1 MQLPRIDGPIPYLVI
16 DTETTGL
23 KWWEDRLFGISIA
36 LPDGD
41 GMYWDVRTD
50 PGIVGWFSDL
60 IAAGHVDTWVGHNFK
75 FDIHFL
81 REAGICIP
89 TDKIDCTMIRAAL
102 INEHEPTYALD
113 FLARKYCG
121 QKKDEEIYEEMAKI
135 FGGRPTRNAQMPN
148 ISRAPEKL
156 VSKYAIQDAL
166 VTRALYE
173 WQAIEIDKQDLYKVH
188 RLERDLMPVI
198 IDMETEGVRV
208 DVEQA
213 ERAVRD
219 LTKRV
224 DVAQGDLNRM
234 AGFEVNP
241 NPSGSI
247 AQLFQPKLGDDG
259 EWYLIDGTRAEKT
272 EGGKASIDADC
283 LRRMKH
289 PAAKMILDLRKMLK
303 TRDTFLKGHILG
315 HQHDGIIHCNYNQTK
330 NDAEAGTGTGRLS
343 ITNPALQQIPSRDF
357 EIKSLVRPIFKPDY
371 GAQWLGMD
379 WSQFEFRV
387 ANHYGQVPAIMEAY
401 RANPQLDFHQLVSDM
416 TGIPRNAQYA
426 GGPSSKA
433 INLGLAFNMG
443 SGRLAQECGLPYTEE
458 EGPNGT
464 IYLKAGPEA
473 MALFEKYHT
482 ANPGMRNNQ
491 IKASNIAKERGF
503 VHSIMGR
510 HIRFPGGQ
518 FVHKASGLIYQ
529 STSADCM
536 KIKMI
541 ELHRKLR
548 DTGWGRLLLSV
559 HDEVGISLD
568 DDSVQHAEEL
578 ARIYTTFDGV
588 ECPIKLRIPITCDWG
603 VGGDWFIAKG

>member
-1 MQLPRIDGPIPYLVI
+1 MVTFPRIDHAPVVVI

-23 KWWEDRLFGISIA
+23 HWWKDRVFGISIA
-36 LPDGD
+36 LPGLSA
-41 GMYWDVRTD
+41 YWDIRTT
-50 PGIVGWFSDL
+50 PGAIQWLQDL
-60 IAAGHVDTWVGHNFK
+60 IRAGAVGRWVGHNMK
-75 FDIHFL
+75 FDVHFL
-81 REAGICIP
+81 REAGVELP
-89 TDKIDCTMIRAAL
+89 LDRIDCTMVRAAL

-113 FLARKYCG
+113 FLARKYTG
-121 QKKDEEIYEEMAKI
+121 SKKDEEIYEEMARI

-148 ISRAPEKL
+148 ISRAPESV
-156 VSKYAIQDAL
+156 VSKYAIQDAV
-166 VTRALYE
+166 VTLALYE
-173 WQAIEIDKQDLYKVH
+173 WQQNEIEKQGLHQVH
-188 RLERDLMPVI
+188 QLERTLMPVI
-198 IDMETEGVRV
+198 VDMEQQGVRV

-213 ERAVRD
+213 ERAVHG
-219 LTKRV
+219 LTKRI
-224 DVAQGDLNRM
+224 DKMQGDLNAV

-247 AQLFQPKLGDDG
+247 SDLFKPKLGDDN
-259 EWYLIDGTRAEKT
+259 EWYLVDGTRANKT
-272 EGGKASIDADC
+272 DGGKASIDADC

-289 PAAKMILDLRKMLK
+289 PAAAMILDLRKSLK

-343 ITNPALQQIPSRDF
+343 ITNPALQQIPSRDKD
-357 EIKSLVRPIFKPDY
+357 IKSLVRPVFIPDV
-371 GAQWLGMD
+371 GAHWLGLD

-387 ANHYGQVPAIMEAY
+387 ANHYGQVPAILEAY
-401 RANPQLDFHQLVSDM
+401 EKNPDLDFHQLVSDM

-458 EGPNGT
+458 EGPNGN

-473 MALFEKYHT
+473 LALFEKYHT
-482 ANPGMRNNQ
+482 ANPGMRNTA
-491 IKASNIAKERGF
+491 IKASSIAKERGH
-503 VHSIMGR
+503 VKSIMGR

-529 STSADCM
+529 ATSADCM
-536 KIKMI
+536 KQKLI
-541 ELHRKLR
+541 ELHRYLTEKEC
-548 DTGWGRLLLSV
+548 GRLLLTV

-568 DDSVQHAEEL
+568 TDSKEEAEKIAE
-578 ARIYTTFDGV
+578 IYTTFDGDK
-588 ECPIKLRIPITCDWG
+588 CPIRLRVPIRCDWG
-603 VGGDWFIAKG
+603 LGGDWYAAKG

>member
-1 MQLPRIDGPIPYLVI
+1 MTAFPRIDTVPYMVI

-41 GMYWDVRTD
+41 AMYWDVRTD
-50 PGIVGWFSDL
+50 PQVIQWLSDL
-60 IAAGHVDTWVGHNFK
+60 IREDRVCIWVGHNLK
-75 FDIHFL
+75 FDLHFL
-81 REAGICIP
+81 RQAGVAIP
-89 TDKIDCTMIRAAL
+89 TGNTDCTMIRAAL

-121 QKKDEEIYEEMAKI
+121 QKKDEEIYEEMAKL

-148 ISRAPEKL
+148 ISRAPQQL
-156 VSKYAIQDAL
+156 VAKYAIQDAV

-173 WQAIEIDKQDLYKVH
+173 WQAAEIEKQGLHQVH
-188 RLERDLMPVI
+188 SLERRLMPVI

-208 DVEQA
+208 DVELA
-213 ERAVRD
+213 EKAVRD
-219 LTKRV
+219 LTKRI
-224 DVAQGDLNRM
+224 DRAQGDLNIS

-247 AQLFQPKLGDDG
+247 AQLFEPKLGDDN
-259 EWYLIDGTRAEKT
+259 EWYLNDGTKAGKT
-272 EGGKASIDADC
+272 DGGKASIDADC

-289 PAAKMILDLRKMLK
+289 PAARMILDLRKMLK

-315 HQHDGIIHCNYNQTK
+315 HQSDGVIHCNYNQTK

-343 ITNPALQQIPSRDF
+343 ITNPALQQIPSRDI
-357 EIKSLVRPIFKPDY
+357 EIKSLVRPIFCPDY
-371 GAQWLGMD
+371 GAHWLGMD

-387 ANHYGQVPAIMEAY
+387 ANHYGQVPAILEAY
-401 RANPQLDFHQLVSDM
+401 RNNPDLDFHQLVSDM

-482 ANPGMRNNQ
+482 ANPGMRNNAT
-491 IKASNIAKERGF
+491 KASNIAKERGY

-529 STSADCM
+529 ATSADCM
-536 KIKMI
+536 KVKMI
-541 ELHRKLR
+541 ELHERLKHE
-548 DTGWGRLLLSV
+548 GWGRLVLSV

-568 DDSVQHAEEL
+568 DDSKEHAEEL

-588 ECPIKLRIPITCDWG
+588 ECPIKLRVPITCDWG
-603 VGGDWFIAKG
+603 VGSDWFQAKG

>member
-1 MQLPRIDGPIPYLVI
+1 MTAFPRIDHAPVLVI

-23 KWWEDRLFGISIA
+23 KWWEDRAFGISIA
-36 LPDGD
+36 LPEFSG
-41 GMYWDVRTD
+41 YWDIRTS
-50 PGIVGWFSDL
+50 PGVIEWLDDL
-60 IAAGHVDTWVGHNFK
+60 IREKRVDTWVGHNMK
-75 FDIHFL
+75 FDVHFL
-81 REAGICIP
+81 REAGVAVP
-89 TDKIDCTMIRAAL
+89 TEMTDCTMIRAAL

-113 FLARKYCG
+113 FLARKYVG
-121 QKKDEEIYEEMAKI
+121 MKKDEELYEELAKL
-135 FGGRPTRNAQMPN
+135 FGGRPTRNMQMPN
-148 ISRAPEKL
+148 ISRAPEHV
-156 VSKYAIQDAL
+156 VSKYAIQDAV
-166 VTRALYE
+166 VTLALYN
-173 WQAIEIDKQDLYKVH
+173 WQRGEIERQDLHQVH

-198 IDMETEGVRV
+198 IDMEEQGVAV

-213 ERAVRD
+213 ERAVHG
-219 LTKRV
+219 LTKRI
-224 DVAQGDLNRM
+224 DEMQRGLNSL

-247 AQLFQPKLGDDG
+247 ADLFKPTLREDN
-259 EWYLIDGTRAEKT
+259 EWYLVDGTRAGKT

-289 PAAKMILDLRKMLK
+289 PAAAMILDLRKALK

-343 ITNPALQQIPSRDF
+343 ITNPALQQIPSRDVA
-357 EIKSLVRPIFKPDY
+357 IKSLVRPIFQADV
-371 GAQWLGMD
+371 GAEWLGLD

-387 ANHYGQVPAIMEAY
+387 ANHYGQVPAILKAY
-401 RANPQLDFHQLVSDM
+401 ADNPDLDFHQLVSDM

-458 EGPNGT
+458 EGPNGNV
-464 IYLKAGPEA
+464 YLKAGPEA

-482 ANPGMRNNQ
+482 ANPGMRSTSM
-491 IKASNIAKERGF
+491 KASGIAKERGF
-503 VHSIMGR
+503 VHSVMGR

-529 STSADCM
+529 ATSADCM
-536 KIKMI
+536 KQKLI
-541 ELHRKLR
+541 ELHRHLR
-548 DTGWGRLLLSV
+548 ARECGRLLLTV

-568 DDSVQHAEEL
+568 NDSKHEAEEI
-578 ARIYTTFDGV
+578 ARLYTTFDGV
-588 ECPIKLRIPITCDWG
+588 ECPIKLRVPIRCDWG
-603 VGGDWFIAKG
+603 IGKDWYAAKG

>member
-1 MQLPRIDGPIPYLVI
+1 MSTFPRIDSVPYMVI

-36 LPDGD
+36 LPEGP
-41 GMYWDVRTD
+41 GYYWDVRND
-50 PGIVGWFSDL
+50 PKVLEWLCSLIDEERVG
-60 IAAGHVDTWVGHNFK
+60 VWVGHNLK
-75 FDIHFL
+75 FDYHFL
-81 REAGICIP
+81 REAGFTMP
-89 TDKIDCTMIRAAL
+89 PDRIDCTMTRAAL
-102 INEHEPTYALD
+102 ISEHEPTYALD
-113 FLARKYCG
+113 FLGRKYAG
-121 QKKDEEIYEEMAKI
+121 AKKDEEIYAEMAKL

-148 ISRAPEKL
+148 ISRAPVQL
-156 VSKYAIQDAL
+156 VAKYAIQDAV

-173 WQAIEIDKQDLYKVH
+173 WQCGEMERQNLHQVH
-188 RLERDLMPVI
+188 QLERDLFPVI
-198 IDMETEGVRV
+198 IDMEEQGVRV

-213 ERAVRD
+213 ERAIRGLTVRVDDTQRD
-219 LTKRV
+219 LNS
-224 DVAQGDLNRM
+224 L

-247 AQLFQPKLGDDG
+247 TQLFKPELRDDG
-259 EWYLIDGTRAEKT
+259 EWYLNDGTKADKT
-272 EGGKASIDADC
+272 DGGKASINADC

-303 TRDTFLKGHILG
+303 TRDTFLQGHILG
-315 HQHDGIIHCNYNQTK
+315 HEHDGIIHCNYNQTK

-343 ITNPALQQIPSRDF
+343 ITNPALQQIPSRDVA
-357 EIKSLVRPIFKPDY
+357 IKSLVRPIFKADL
-371 GAQWLGMD
+371 GAQWLGLD

-387 ANHYGQVPAIMEAY
+387 ANHYGQVPTILEAY
-401 RANPQLDFHQLVSDM
+401 RKNPQLDFHQLVSDM

-458 EGPNGT
+458 TGPSGNVF
-464 IYLKAGPEA
+464 LKAGPEA
-473 MALFEKYHT
+473 MELFEKYHT
-482 ANPGMRNNQ
+482 ANPGMRNTQ
-491 IKASNIAKERGF
+491 IKASSIAKERGY

-510 HIRFPGGQ
+510 RIHFPGGQ

-529 STSADCM
+529 SSSADCM
-536 KIKMI
+536 KVKLI
-541 ELHRKLR
+541 ELHKHLKERQC
-548 DTGWGRLLLSV
+548 GRLLLTV

-568 DDSVQHAEEL
+568 NDAKHEAEEI

-588 ECPIKLRIPITCDWG
+588 ECPIKLRVPITCDWG
-603 VGGDWFIAKG
+603 IGEDWFAAKG

>member
-1 MQLPRIDGPIPYLVI
+1 MQLPRIDRVSYVVI

-23 KWWEDRLFGISIA
+23 KWWEDRVFGISIA
-36 LPDGD
+36 LPGEE
-41 GMYWDVRTD
+41 GGWYWDVRET
-50 PGIVGWFSDL
+50 PGVVKWFQDL
-60 IAAGHVDTWVGHNFK
+60 IAGDRVGVWVGHNLK
-75 FDIHFL
+75 FDYHFL
-81 REAGICIP
+81 REVGVVLP
-89 TDKIDCTMIRAAL
+89 PDRLDCTMIRAAL

-121 QKKDEEIYEEMAKI
+121 AKKDEEIYEEMAKL

-148 ISRAPEKL
+148 ISRAPVGM
-156 VSKYAIQDAL
+156 VSKYAIQDAV

-173 WQAIEIDKQDLYKVH
+173 WQQDEIERQGLHKVH
-188 RLERDLMPVI
+188 QLERDLQPVI

-213 ERAVRD
+213 EKAVRG
-219 LTKRV
+219 LTARI
-224 DVAQGDLNRM
+224 DDTQRDLNSQ

-247 AQLFQPKLGDDG
+247 TELFKPKLGEDG
-259 EWYLIDGTRAEKT
+259 EWYLIDGTKADKT
-272 EGGKASIDADC
+272 DGGKASINADC

-343 ITNPALQQIPSRDF
+343 ITNPALQQIPSRDVA
-357 EIKSLVRPIFKPDY
+357 IKSLVRPIFKADF
-371 GAQWLGMD
+371 GAKWLGMD

-387 ANHYGQVPAIMEAY
+387 ANHYGQVPAILDAY
-401 RANPQLDFHQLVSDM
+401 RQNPNLDFHQLVSDM

-458 EGPNGT
+458 VGPNGNVF
-464 IYLKAGPEA
+464 LRAGPEA

-482 ANPGMRNNQ
+482 ANPGMRNTAT
-491 IKASNIAKERGF
+491 KASGIAKERGF
-503 VHSIMGR
+503 VHSVMGR

-529 STSADCM
+529 ATSADCM
-536 KIKMI
+536 KIKLI
-541 ELHRKLR
+541 ELNRYLKEHEC
-548 DTGWGRLLLSV
+548 GRLLLTV

-568 DDSVQHAEEL
+568 NDCSEHAQEL

-588 ECPIKLRIPITCDWG
+588 ECPIHLRVPITCDWG
-603 VGGDWFIAKG
+603 VGDDWYEAKG